1 MKSVEETP
9 TPSVSSE
16 IQVQTD
22 SPTMPQEQVDPLM
35 AEVETFLSKRDELA
49 QRFADEI
56 AATEQKLAELKK
68 TAASLFPES
77 VSSGQTNQKTKKPK
91 AKSAAKSESASSS
104 DSPSSAE

>member
-16 IQVQTD
+16 IQAQTD
-22 SPTMPQEQVDPLM
+22 SPTVPHEEVAPLM

-49 QRFADEI
+49 RRFAEEI
-56 AATEQKLAELKK
+56 VATEQKLAELKK

-77 VSSGQTNQKTKKPK
+77 VSGQSSQKTKKPK
-91 AKSAAKSESASSS
+91 TKASTKSESASSA
-104 DSPSSAE
+104 DSQSSAE

>member
-16 IQVQTD
+16 IEVQTD
-22 SPTMPQEQVDPLM
+22 SPMPHEQVEPLM

-49 QRFADEI
+49 RRFTEEI

-77 VSSGQTNQKTKKPK
+77 VSSGQSNLKTKKPK
-91 AKSAAKSESASSS
+91 AKAATKSESASSA